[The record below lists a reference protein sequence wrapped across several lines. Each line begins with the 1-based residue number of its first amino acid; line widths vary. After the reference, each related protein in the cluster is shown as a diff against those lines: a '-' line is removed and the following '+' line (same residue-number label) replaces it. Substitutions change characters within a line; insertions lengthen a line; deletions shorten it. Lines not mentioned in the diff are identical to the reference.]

1 MIGRE
6 VFNTLSRFFLIRL
19 TMIFKIIT
27 MVLLVALVYCLF
39 LIFKK
44 EKSRKKYNIIIEEAN
59 RELEKHKEN
68 LISELTSLG
77 EKVKKEKELL
87 FFVSQSIEEKNE
99 LSDKMMADIESH
111 LQKQKELSQQAYEN
125 YCEILMQSYE
135 TEEKNYSDKIESLK
149 ENVSLI
155 KEETDKEIQSV
166 TEELN
171 KIKETRAAAIQAQLR
186 EKEIKEKLS
195 FYCLKV
201 SDADLQ
207 DIKALERVKGQL
219 NKPRILSMLI
229 WKTYWQKQMTDL
241 CNNVLGTNAVTGIYK
256 ITNQNTDECYIGQA
270 ANMADRWKQHAK
282 CGLGIDTPAG
292 NKLYRAM
299 QEEGI
304 QNFSW
309 ELLEECPREL
319 LNEKEK
325 FYIELYDSQHYGY
338 NTISAPIR
346 KKED

>member
-1 MIGRE
+1 MI
-6 VFNTLSRFFLIRL
+6 VFL
-19 TMIFKIIT
+19 
-27 MVLLVALVYCLF
+27 VLLLTISLFFIFYLV
-39 LIFKK
+39 
-44 EKSRKKYNIIIEEAN
+44 RKDTKIKRYNIEIEEAN
-59 RELEKHKEN
+59 NELELHHR
-68 LISELTSLG
+68 LLLDDVA
-77 EKVKKEKELL
+77 KVGKKLEIERAKFSAEIKEKTKTIEDLKL
-87 FFVSQSIEEKNE
+87 GVEAHYENQKKMSQR
-99 LSDKMMADIESH
+99 AF
-111 LQKQKELSQQAYEN
+111 EN
-125 YCEILMQSYE
+125 YCEFLLQSYDNAE
-135 TEEKNYSDKIESLK
+135 KDYNDNIDSLKKSLEAIKLENKEEIDKITAEL
-149 ENVSLI
+149 
-155 KEETDKEIQSV
+155 DK
-166 TEELN
+166 T
-171 KIKETRAAAIQAQLR
+171 KATRAAVIQAQLR

-201 SDADLQ
+201 NDTDLQ

-229 WKTYWQKQMTDL
+229 WKTYWQKQMTEL

-256 ITNQNTDECYIGQA
+256 ITNQITDECYIGQA

-299 QEEGI
+299 QEDGI

-325 FYIELYDSQHYGY
+325 FYIDLYDSQSFGY

>member
-1 MIGRE
+1 MI
-6 VFNTLSRFFLIRL
+6 VFL
-19 TMIFKIIT
+19 
-27 MVLLVALVYCLF
+27 VLLLTISLFFIFYLV
-39 LIFKK
+39 
-44 EKSRKKYNIIIEEAN
+44 RKDTKIKRYNIEIEEAN
-59 RELEKHKEN
+59 KELELHHK
-68 LISELTSLG
+68 LLLDDVA
-77 EKVKKEKELL
+77 KVGKKLEIERAKFSTEVKEKTKTIEDLKL
-87 FFVSQSIEEKNE
+87 GVEAHYENQKKMSQR
-99 LSDKMMADIESH
+99 AF
-111 LQKQKELSQQAYEN
+111 EN
-125 YCEILMQSYE
+125 YCEFLIQSYDNAE
-135 TEEKNYSDKIESLK
+135 KDYNDNIDSLKKSLEAIKLENKEEIDKITAEL
-149 ENVSLI
+149 
-155 KEETDKEIQSV
+155 DK
-166 TEELN
+166 T
-171 KIKETRAAAIQAQLR
+171 KATRAAVIQAQLR

-201 SDADLQ
+201 NDTDLQ

-229 WKTYWQKQMTDL
+229 WKTYWQKQMTEL

-256 ITNQNTDECYIGQA
+256 ITNQVTDECYIGQA

-299 QEEGI
+299 QEDGI

-325 FYIELYDSQHYGY
+325 FYIDLYDSQSFGY

>member
-1 MIGRE
+1 ML
-6 VFNTLSRFFLIRL
+6 LSLI
-19 TMIFKIIT
+19 IFSFILCFC
-27 MVLLVALVYCLF
+27 VGYLLLNRAKV
-39 LIFKK
+39 
-44 EKSRKKYNIIIEEAN
+44 KKYNVEIEEAN
-59 RELEKHKEN
+59 RELEKHYSCLLKDLNN
-68 LISELTSLG
+68 L
-77 EKVKKEKELL
+77 KVR
-87 FFVSQSIEEKNE
+87 
-99 LSDKMMADIESH
+99 IESERIH
-111 LQKQKELSQQAYEN
+111 FQTMKKDNVQEIENIQKATEKHYLNQKAMSQRAYEN
-125 YCEILMQSYE
+125 YCDLLLQCYE

-149 ENVSLI
+149 ENVSLM
-155 KEETDKEIQSV
+155 KEEADKEIQSV

-201 SDADLQ
+201 SDTDLQ
-207 DIKALERVKGQL
+207 DIKVLERVKGQL